1 MTTLTIILIT
11 WFLSGLLSNILVII
25 DQKENILIK
34 DIKLVFLLILM
45 GYIGLFIVLLV
56 LILEK
61 IKLPKIKLPSGDTV
75 IWKYPKKK

>member
-45 GYIGLFIVLLV
+45 GYIGLFIVLLA
-56 LILEK
+56 LILET
-61 IKLPKIKLPSGDTV
+61 ITLPKIKLPSGDTV